1 MIMKI
6 KTRKASKEDEK
17 LFKVLDKKTQKIYS
31 KFKKYYIGDPK
42 VFVNKISRDY
52 EPSGKFPAHV
62 LKTVASIDLSE
73 YDFGVCILR
82 GGIPYSEL
90 FKVRGLPV
98 VYILCGRRKKY
109 SPKKR
114 SDLRFNKD
122 VDKKLKNIKGKK
134 VLLIENNSPTGN
146 TPLRVYEELKKA
158 YKIKKPDLFLDYF
171 LPDYDFIDKTK
182 RGKIPKWLDKPFWKN
197 EKRLNKFGKIYRA
210 SRFKVNEKEE
220 KILKKDF
227 LLKLS

>member
-1 MIMKI
+1 MKI
-6 KTRKASKEDEK
+6 DKE
-17 LFKVLDKKTQKIYS
+17 LFKELDKRTQKIYS

-52 EPSGKFPAHV
+52 EPSEKFPAHV
-62 LKTVASIDLSE
+62 LKTVASIDLSK

-90 FKVRGLPV
+90 FKMKGLPI
-98 VYILCGRRKKY
+98 VYVLCGRTEKH

-114 SDLRFNKD
+114 SELKFNKD
-122 VDKKLKNIKGKK
+122 VDKNLKKIEGKK

-171 LPDYDFIDKTK
+171 LPDYDSIGGTK
-182 RGKIPKWLDKPFWKN
+182 KRKLPFWLDKPFWKN

-210 SRFKVNEKEE
+210 SKFKVIEKEA
-220 KILKKDF
+220 KMLKKDF
-227 LLKLS
+227 LDNF